1 MNIEC
6 FNNNFINEKLNENK
20 EIFNELIIENNNR
33 KEKSYISVNE
43 FDLIKKFEDNL
54 KNILE
59 KTPPKIINELF
70 KNEYNF
76 K

>member
-20 EIFNELIIENNNR
+20 EILNELIIENNNR

-70 KNEYNF
+70 KNEYKF
-76 K
+76 

>member
-6 FNNNFINEKLNENK
+6 FNNNFINEKLNKNK
-20 EIFNELIIENNNR
+20 EIFNELIIENN
-33 KEKSYISVNE
+33 KKKKKSYISVNE

-70 KNEYNF
+70 KNEYKF
-76 K
+76 

>member
-70 KNEYNF
+70 KNEYKF
-76 K
+76 

>member
-20 EIFNELIIENNNR
+20 EILNELIIENNNR

>member
-20 EIFNELIIENNNR
+20 EILNELIIENNNR

-43 FDLIKKFEDNL
+43 FDLIKKFENNL

>member
-6 FNNNFINEKLNENK
+6 FNNNFINEKLNKNK

-70 KNEYNF
+70 KNEYKF
-76 K
+76 

>member
-20 EIFNELIIENNNR
+20 EILNELIIENNNR

-70 KNEYNF
+70 KNEY
-76 K
+76 KL